1 MLNDIKIGLYKF
13 TLQVGPRGLELPP
26 FYGSTLRGAFGNA
39 LKRIT
44 CAERDRQSCHGCSL
58 EAACA
63 YAYLFETTAPEGAE
77 RLKSYDDVPRPF
89 VFVPPFEG
97 KTHFQ
102 AGEELEIELRLFGK
116 GIDFLPYVVL
126 AFINLAETGLG
137 VGRRPCIL
145 ENVTAYHPIRR
156 TEAQV
161 FSRETHSIR
170 TVNEVLHGSDVL
182 TYLPSQANTM
192 GINFLTPLRI
202 KADGD
207 LVTTVQFQHLARA
220 LLRRISSIMAF
231 HQGIQLEL
239 DYADLSERSRQ
250 VKRTK
255 DSTAWYEVE
264 RYSQRQ
270 DTRMKM
276 GGVVGKVEYTGD
288 LSEFLPLVEIGRWVL
303 VGKNSVFGLGQFDYV
318 VRN

>member
-13 TLQVGPRGLELPP
+13 ALQVGSRGLELPS

-39 LKRIT
+39 LKLIT
-44 CAERDRQSCHGCSL
+44 CAERNRRSCHSCSL
-58 EAACA
+58 EDACA
-63 YAYLFETTAPEGAE
+63 YAYLFETTPPEGAE

-89 VFVPPFEG
+89 VIVSALEG
-97 KTHFQ
+97 KTHFHS
-102 AGEELEIELRLFGK
+102 GEEFDVEVRLFGK

-137 VGRRPCIL
+137 VSRKPCVL
-145 ENVTAYHPIRR
+145 KGVTAYHPVRR

-161 FSRETHSIR
+161 FTDETHSIR
-170 TVNEVLHGSDVL
+170 PVNEVLYGSDVL
-182 TYLPSQANTM
+182 SYLTPQA
-192 GINFLTPLRI
+192 GIMRINYLTPLRL

-207 LVTTVQFQHLARA
+207 LVSSVQFQHLIRS

-231 HQGIQLEL
+231 HQGIKLEL
-239 DYADLSERSRQ
+239 DYSGLGERSRQ
-250 VKRTK
+250 IKRTK
-255 DSTAWYEVE
+255 DFSSWYELV

-276 GGVVGKVEYTGD
+276 GGIVGKVEYSGD
-288 LSEFLPLVEIGRWVL
+288 LTEFLPLLEIGRWVL
-303 VGKNSVFGLGQFDYV
+303 AGKNSVFGLGQFDYV